1 MTEVITRIGKDEEAG
16 RRVLN
21 VVKFSEDHG

>member
-1 MTEVITRIGKDEEAG
+1 MHDFREPSRNIITEAG

-21 VVKFSEDHG
+21 VVVESVPQ